1 MKVNS
6 KNIEIGCYY
15 KHKLAKDWWFKALE
29 VIKPHTGINTSG
41 KIIVKGEWT
50 PHKNDTM
57 GLIKYF
63 NISDLE
69 KVKEE

>member
-1 MKVNS
+1 MNS
-6 KNIEIGCYY
+6 KNIKIGEYY
-15 KHKLAKDWWFKALE
+15 QNRLAKGWWFKALE

-41 KIIVKGEWT
+41 KIIVKGEWS

-63 NISDLE
+63 NISDLIE
-69 KVKEE
+69 V